1 MDRHV
6 TAELRGL
13 PSLCCS
19 DSVDCVSGGA
29 GNTGNKGTPRTTGA
43 LWCLHLHINEKL
55 WCTLETTKL
64 FQASGNR
71 VHIKTC

>member
-29 GNTGNKGTPRTTGA
+29 ENT
-43 LWCLHLHINEKL
+43 
-55 WCTLETTKL
+55 
-64 FQASGNR
+64 
-71 VHIKTC
+71 